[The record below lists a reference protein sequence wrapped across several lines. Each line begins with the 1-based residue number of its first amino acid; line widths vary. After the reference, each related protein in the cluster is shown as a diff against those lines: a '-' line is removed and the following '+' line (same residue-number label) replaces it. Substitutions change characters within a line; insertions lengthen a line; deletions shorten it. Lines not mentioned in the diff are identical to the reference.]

1 MYIFSALVQCAKSTV
16 TSNSLPWHFL
26 LLSYWVRINSAL
38 AWAGFGDWRVRP
50 CFVCHG
56 RLPEEIQLFPLPQQT
71 GGLSWEPQCRIS
83 ATHDVRTAMMSSHSS
98 SVCFSSP
105 LSFPPPIKIKELTA
119 DLGGKKHCHLY
130 LCVELLYFFFC
141 CQNMGNIGSLTNEA
155 WPWPRVSHFRKH
167 ESAAYNLTAEQYY
180 IAPYSRNR

>member
-1 MYIFSALVQCAKSTV
+1 MLHQIHY
-16 TSNSLPWHFL
+16 HFL

-56 RLPEEIQLFPLPQQT
+56 CRPEEMQLFPLPQQT

-98 SVCFSSP
+98 CVFQSSFFSTTHWNKRASSWFRRIKKSICIP
-105 LSFPPPIKIKELTA
+105 LFKAAVFLVLLSTYGAACEISSFLWWPLKLDHDQRSISFQKRWVGCIFK
-119 DLGGKKHCHLY
+119 
-130 LCVELLYFFFC
+130 C
-141 CQNMGNIGSLTNEA
+141 CMILHTSFL
-155 WPWPRVSHFRKH
+155 
-167 ESAAYNLTAEQYY
+167 
-180 IAPYSRNR
+180 